1 MRYDRSNRGSDADT
15 DPKLCSVARVLFVED
30 DTIVS
35 EIVIEY
41 LRRSGHDVLHVS
53 RGDAAVTTVCDVTV
67 ALDLA
72 ILDVLLPGVSGL
84 ELCEQIRRER
94 PGLPVVLL
102 TALAEEEDR
111 ITGLTMGA
119 DDYVTKPFSPRELML
134 RVDGLLRRSA
144 QQPSPTPIK
153 VGPLLIDIPARR
165 VTRVDADSGRT
176 VDIALATREFDI
188 LAHFAQHPGVALS
201 REQLLKDVWGWSYG
215 DLSTVTVHVRR
226 VRAKVETDPSHPTL
240 IQTVWGVGYRLE
252 AGG

>member
-1 MRYDRSNRGSDADT
+1 MRCDRPNRGSPSGE
-15 DPKLCSVARVLFVED
+15 DPKLRSVPRVLFVED
-30 DTIVS
+30 DPIMS

-41 LRRSGHDVLHVS
+41 LRRSGHDVLHLS
-53 RGDAAVTTVCDVTV
+53 RGDRAVSTVRDLTV
-67 ALDLA
+67 GFDLA
-72 ILDVLLPGVSGL
+72 ILDVMLPGVSGL
-84 ELCEQIRRER
+84 ELCTQIRRER
-94 PGLPVVLL
+94 PGLPVILL

-134 RVDGLLRRSA
+134 RVSALLRRS
-144 QQPSPTPIK
+144 QPTQPQGMIR
-153 VGPLLIDIPARR
+153 VGPLTIDIPARK
-165 VTRVDADSGRT
+165 VTRIDAHSREVIEIG
-176 VDIALATREFDI
+176 LAAREFDI
-188 LAHFAQHPGVALS
+188 LAHLAQHPGEALS
-201 REQLLKDVWGWSYG
+201 REQLLRDVWGWSYG